1 MRQMDVSELSS
12 SELKQVRLDRLN
24 ELYSVLTD
32 IYSLQG
38 NVAMNRAYL
47 DGVPVTKIAKWFD
60 VSPQVIRKVLNKFKN
75 TDD

>member
-1 MRQMDVSELSS
+1 MDVSELSS